1 MQVPFFPTVDLSF
14 KIWLRLNELRAF
26 TKRFPPSNQAAQ
38 LQEESE
44 IESED
49 ESDEEA
55 THFSKKGF
63 GGRVNHWILW
73 GNGKVRDNRFIV

>member
-26 TKRFPPSNQAAQ
+26 TERFPPSNQAAQ

-55 THFSKKGF
+55 THFWK
-63 GGRVNHWILW
+63 RVL
-73 GNGKVRDNRFIV
+73 GVG